1 VQIGPATSYFPS
13 LTAMRQSTPSPT
25 ASSPATGSGFEAAL
39 AAVTP
44 QPTTMSDAQRYAPQD
59 GNLLS
64 YLTPADRQ
72 LLQAV
77 TGFEVSSDG
86 QVVNPDYSKSVD
98 DLIVE
103 VANARYYGEL
113 TGEVTGD
120 YLKGMFAKYA
130 GSENMAASFSP
141 ERLQKALDLLADR
154 DARRAQGVRPSSF
167 NVSA

>member
-1 VQIGPATSYFPS
+1 MQIGSATSYFPS
-13 LTAMRQSTPSPT
+13 LSAMRQSAPSPI
-25 ASSPATGSGFEAAL
+25 APSPATGSGFEAAL

-44 QPTTMSDAQRYAPQD
+44 QPKVNDAQRYAPQV

-64 YLTPADRQ
+64 YLTPADRE

-86 QVVNPDYSKSVD
+86 QVMNPGKDTVD

-141 ERLQKALDLLADR
+141 ERLEKALDLLADR